1 MARSSTASCCAG
13 ARTWYGGRSRA
24 TSRSSRV
31 TARRSSF
38 EQSAIVAAAGA
49 WDRTPMPSAPNLD
62 PRPRSATAAF
72 FAGIGAAWRSVLA
85 YVLIGTYVGIAALAH
100 DFGFSLWWVVAS
112 TVLVWAGPA
121 QVILIS
127 ALAVGATPVKTA
139 LAVGLSSA
147 RLLPMVIS
155 LLPLIKT
162 PQTRGRELVLP
173 AHLTAISMWIESL
186 RLLPSYPRAVRIPFA
201 NGLGV
206 GFMLA
211 AHAGTVLGFYL
222 AAALP
227 PILSAGL
234 LFLTPM
240 SFLISTTRNCRLA
253 SDWLALALGIALGP
267 VLAAWDV
274 GLDLLWTGIVAGTVA
289 YGVGRLRRARP

>member
-1 MARSSTASCCAG
+1 
-13 ARTWYGGRSRA
+13 
-24 TSRSSRV
+24 
-31 TARRSSF
+31 
-38 EQSAIVAAAGA
+38 
-49 WDRTPMPSAPNLD
+49 MPSAPNLD
-62 PRPRSATAAF
+62 PQPRSATAAF
-72 FAGIGAAWRSVLA
+72 FAGISAAWRSVLA

-127 ALAVGATPVKTA
+127 ALGAGATPLETA

-147 RLLPMVIS
+147 RFLPMVIS
-155 LLPLIKT
+155 LMPLIKT

-186 RLLPSYPRAVRIPFA
+186 RLLPTWPRATRIPFA

-211 AHAGTVLGFYL
+211 AQAGTVLGFYL

-227 PILSAGL
+227 PILTAGL

-240 SFLISTTRNCRLA
+240 SFLISTTRNCRLV
-253 SDWLALALGIALGP
+253 SDWLALALGIVLGP
-267 VLAAWDV
+267 VLAAWQV

>member
-1 MARSSTASCCAG
+1 
-13 ARTWYGGRSRA
+13 
-24 TSRSSRV
+24 
-31 TARRSSF
+31 
-38 EQSAIVAAAGA
+38 
-49 WDRTPMPSAPNLD
+49 MPSAPNLE
-62 PRPRSATAAF
+62 PQPPRSATAAF
-72 FAGIGAAWRSVLA
+72 FAGVGAAWRSVLA

-127 ALAVGATPVKTA
+127 ALAVGATPVETA

-186 RLLPSYPRAVRIPFA
+186 RLLPSYPRAMRIPFA

-227 PILSAGL
+227 PILTAGL

-240 SFLISTTRNCRLA
+240 SFLISTTRNCRLV
-253 SDWLALALGIALGP
+253 SDWLALAFGIVLGP
-267 VLAAWDV
+267 VLAAWQV

-289 YGVGRLRRARP
+289 YGVGRMRRVRQ